1 MKSFIAV
8 GLLWTV
14 ACGSSPEAPP
24 SAGASHDASETD
36 EGAAPARVG
45 TPEASAGQSAV
56 DASDATKT
64 SPESGGAEAG
74 AEWQGRAD
82 GQLGAD
88 APFAD
93 ASAAGAGGDAA
104 AESAGPHTFDGTSGK
119 ACASNADCGTINICT
134 ISYSGKLSTLNGV
147 ASPQFWPTP
156 LCMVPLPTAAG
167 VGNCNP
173 GPANFIEFC
182 DSANP
187 TDPASPGICLPLTT
201 PQQSGPTN
209 GFCFPHCTFASDGSP
224 AVGCPGKD
232 TCVPVGFLLDPASDT
247 LVGHGYCDGT
257 CQVDTDCSDLGA
269 GWVCQADDGYC
280 TKAKKTRTK
289 ALGAICT
296 NSGNGATP
304 LATIDSETGACNC
317 PFSGTT
323 FTSFYC
329 SSACVVGGVA
339 CPTGYVCDALQPT
352 GVIDFPGAAADGG
365 DLVLAAPTKQNPGL
379 AGTCLASCTSAD
391 AARAQCPG
399 SASVPPISTCT
410 APTDMGGTPVGPDC
424 LP

>member
-1 MKSFIAV
+1 
-8 GLLWTV
+8 
-14 ACGSSPEAPP
+14 
-24 SAGASHDASETD
+24 
-36 EGAAPARVG
+36 
-45 TPEASAGQSAV
+45 
-56 DASDATKT
+56 
-64 SPESGGAEAG
+64 
-74 AEWQGRAD
+74 
-82 GQLGAD
+82 
-88 APFAD
+88 
-93 ASAAGAGGDAA
+93 
-104 AESAGPHTFDGTSGK
+104 
-119 ACASNADCGTINICT
+119 
-134 ISYSGKLSTLNGV
+134 
-147 ASPQFWPTP
+147 
-156 LCMVPLPTAAG
+156 
-167 VGNCNP
+167 
-173 GPANFIEFC
+173 
-182 DSANP
+182 
-187 TDPASPGICLPLTT
+187 
-201 PQQSGPTN
+201 
-209 GFCFPHCTFASDGSP
+209 
-224 AVGCPGKD
+224 VGCPGKD

-304 LATIDSETGACNC
+304 LATSDSETGACNC